1 MGLNGASFEVL
12 VAGGG
17 PAGLFA
23 AIAAARAGR
32 RVLLLEKAARPG
44 VKVLVSGGNRCNLTH
59 DCGEEEIVEAFGPN
73 GRFLRPALRHLG
85 PRELRETIESL
96 GVPTKVEPGGKV
108 FPVSNRAVDVRDA
121 IEGEMVRAG
130 VVFRG
135 GDPLRGIER
144 RDGGFWVVTAS
155 GALEA
160 ARVVLATGGKSYP
173 KTGTI
178 GDGYPIAESLGHRL
192 VPLTPALTPL
202 AVPVPW
208 ANALSGL
215 TLPDVEVSLFA
226 AGRLVESRRGGFLF
240 THSGLSGPAPMNL
253 GGAVAALRSC
263 DGAQLVLDFLPG
275 VSPSEF
281 EVRLREEAASAGSRT
296 VRRLLSSLLPERL
309 VDALLANASI
319 PSDRQVARLRR
330 EERARLLA
338 GVGSTRLPVAGTLG
352 FDRAEVT
359 RGGIVLDEVDPRT
372 LESRVAPGLHVAGEI
387 LDLDGP
393 IGGYN
398 FTAAFA
404 TGALAGAAAASA
416 GEGPRR

>member
-1 MGLNGASFEVL
+1 MGLNGASFEIL

-59 DCGEEEIVEAFGPN
+59 ECGEEEIVEAFGPN
-73 GRFLRPALRHLG
+73 GRFLRPALRRLG
-85 PRELRETIESL
+85 PRDLREAIESL

-121 IEGEMVRAG
+121 IEREMVRAG

-135 GDPLRGIER
+135 GEPLRGIER
-144 RDGGFWVVTAS
+144 SGEGFRIVTAR

-173 KTGTI
+173 KTGTT

-192 VPLTPALTPL
+192 VPPTPALTPL

-208 ANALSGL
+208 ANALTGL
-215 TLPDVEVSLFA
+215 TLPDVQVSLYA
-226 AGRLVESRRGGFLF
+226 GGRLVESRRGGFLF
-240 THSGLSGPAPMNL
+240 THFGLSGPAPMNL
-253 GGAVAALRSC
+253 GGAVAALPPSDR
-263 DGAQLVLDFLPG
+263 AEVLLDFLPEATL
-275 VSPSEF
+275 PEM
-281 EVRLREEAASAGSRT
+281 EARLRAEAASAGSRT
-296 VRRLLSSLLPERL
+296 MRRILSTLLPERL
-309 VDALLANASI
+309 VDALLAEASV
-319 PSDRQVARLRR
+319 PVDRQVARLAR
-330 EERARLLA
+330 EERARLLG
-338 GVGSTRLPVAGTLG
+338 GVLETRLPVAGTLG

-359 RGGIVLDEVDPRT
+359 RGGIVLDEVDPWT
-372 LESRVAPGLHVAGEI
+372 LESRIVPGLHVAGEI

-404 TGALAGAAAASA
+404 TGALAGASAASA
-416 GEGPRR
+416 AGGPRR